1 MSTIKFYS
9 VESGNTVEVEVSKVK
24 KVLLKNGRPA
34 AQAVDPESGVMMYKF
49 LSAAEAALIPRSDE
63 NDDYK

>member
-1 MSTIKFYS
+1 MA
-9 VESGNTVEVEVSKVK
+9 VSKVK

-34 AQAVDPESGVMMYKF
+34 AQAVDPESGVMMYKI

-63 NDDYK
+63 NDDNK